1 MTRKHL
7 FIIASTALLALTGCN
22 NGGNTDSVNGGT
34 GSINGGNT
42 DNVTVRVGFQPN
54 FGASAGMTAVN
65 EGYFKAEGVKVVYS
79 NATGPNL
86 AAAVLSGQQDVVFL
100 GNGVAWNYFTANSKM
115 KLIAL
120 DNLTDDDRL
129 IADLKSEKAKNLTLE
144 SSHADLAAA
153 LKGAKVALDL
163 TATPGTFWSNLV
175 NTLNKELEDGNK
187 LWYNDGT
194 KNLPEGLAASNYVA
208 ANQVTV
214 VTTQN
219 SNITSVMSQHQV
231 DFCVTFAP
239 TATSLEGKTAE
250 YRTVAKT
257 STHMADAYTPSTWAV
272 NVDFLAKHEA
282 TFKKF
287 MKGLVRGMDKREKDP
302 ATAAKATEACTA
314 KTVLASDIA
323 TDIAVWLGAQKQ
335 IDLCGEKTGKGYQY
349 AENILNSAKKG
360 GNSDKV
366 KKTVEEAVDFSYV
379 VEAAK
384 AVLA

>member
-1 MTRKHL
+1 
-7 FIIASTALLALTGCN
+7 
-22 NGGNTDSVNGGT
+22 
-34 GSINGGNT
+34 
-42 DNVTVRVGFQPN
+42 
-54 FGASAGMTAVN
+54 MTAVN

-129 IADLKSEKAKNLTLE
+129 IADLQSEKAKNLTLE
-144 SSHADLAAA
+144 SSHADLTAA

-214 VTTQN
+214 VNTQN
-219 SNITSVMSQHQV
+219 SNITSTMSRHQV

-239 TATSLEGKTAE
+239 TATSLEGKTTE

-272 NVDFLAKHEA
+272 TWISLPNTKL
-282 TFKKF
+282 
-287 MKGLVRGMDKREKDP
+287 RSR
-302 ATAAKATEACTA
+302 
-314 KTVLASDIA
+314 
-323 TDIAVWLGAQKQ
+323 
-335 IDLCGEKTGKGYQY
+335 
-349 AENILNSAKKG
+349 NS
-360 GNSDKV
+360 
-366 KKTVEEAVDFSYV
+366 
-379 VEAAK
+379 
-384 AVLA
+384 